1 LPIEEILQERKEN
14 GPFKS
19 LFDFTSRLD
28 LRKVNRRVIESLIK
42 AGAFD
47 EIEKNRA
54 SLLASIGL
62 AINFADQANANVGQN
77 NLFEASEEQAVDLV
91 SVESWDTQKQLL
103 EEKEALGFYFSGHPF
118 TYYKKMIREFI
129 PTKLSEL
136 TPRESPLSC
145 RRYHF

>member
-1 LPIEEILQERKEN
+1 MPLKKFLQERKEN
-14 GPFKS
+14 GSFKS

-47 EIEKNRA
+47 EIEKNRS

-77 NLFEASEEQAVDLV
+77 NLFEASEEQVVELV

-136 TPRESPLSC
+136 ITQGVTLSC
-145 RRYHF
+145 RRNYF

>member
-1 LPIEEILQERKEN
+1 M
-14 GPFKS
+14 S
-19 LFDFTSRLD
+19 VD

-62 AINFADQANANVGQN
+62 AINFADQTNANLGQN
-77 NLFEASEEQAVDLV
+77 NLFEASEEQAVELV

-129 PTKLSEL
+129 PTKLSASAVNDKAPKDWPAE
-136 TPRESPLSC
+136 PLNFNSKK
-145 RRYHF
+145 FSSNFSKSKSASFL

>member
-1 LPIEEILQERKEN
+1 ME
-14 GPFKS
+14 PFKS

-77 NLFEASEEQAVDLV
+77 NLFEASR
-91 SVESWDTQKQLL
+91 SRQLSL
-103 EEKEALGFYFSGHPF
+103 FLLKAGIHKSSYW
-118 TYYKKMIREFI
+118 KKKR
-129 PTKLSEL
+129 L
-136 TPRESPLSC
+136 
-145 RRYHF
+145 

>member
-1 LPIEEILQERKEN
+1 M
-14 GPFKS
+14 
-19 LFDFTSRLD
+19 D

-54 SLLASIGL
+54 SLLASISL
-62 AINFADQANANVGQN
+62 AINYADQANANVGQN
-77 NLFEASEEQAVDLV
+77 NLFDTSEEQEVNLV
-91 SVESWDTQKQLL
+91 AVESWDTQKQLL

-129 PTKLSEL
+129 PTKLSDL
-136 TPRESPLSC
+136 MPKRITLSC
-145 RRYHF
+145 GRHHI

>member
-1 LPIEEILQERKEN
+1 M
-14 GPFKS
+14 
-19 LFDFTSRLD
+19 
-28 LRKVNRRVIESLIK
+28 
-42 AGAFD
+42 
-47 EIEKNRA
+47 
-54 SLLASIGL
+54 ASIGL

-136 TPRESPLSC
+136 IPRESPYLVAGIISDV
-145 RRYHF
+145 RFKMTSRGKIAIITLDDSEGRMDMVVGSKVLNDFL

>member
-1 LPIEEILQERKEN
+1 MLPPNINQSQYKFVTVNQNQILYGLGALKGSGQIAIEEILQERKEN

-62 AINFADQANANVGQN
+62 AINFADQANANIGQN
-77 NLFEASEEQAVDLV
+77 NLFEASEEQAV
-91 SVESWDTQKQLL
+91 
-103 EEKEALGFYFSGHPF
+103 EASF
-118 TYYKKMIREFI
+118 
-129 PTKLSEL
+129 
-136 TPRESPLSC
+136 C
-145 RRYHF
+145 